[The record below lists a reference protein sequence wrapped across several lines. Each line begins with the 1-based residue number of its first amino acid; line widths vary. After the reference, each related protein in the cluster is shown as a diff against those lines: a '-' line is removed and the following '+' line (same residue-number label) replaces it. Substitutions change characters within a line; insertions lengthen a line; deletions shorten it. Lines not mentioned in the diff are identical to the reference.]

1 MSRIGG
7 IGADHRPADTD
18 VRPPWT
24 LPPWPWY
31 GSDERAAADAVL
43 ASGRVNYWTGEEG
56 RAFEREYASHLN
68 AKHAIALAN
77 GTLALELPLRC
88 WGIGPGDEVVVTPR
102 SFMASV
108 SCAVL
113 QGATP
118 VFADV
123 EPDSGNISAR
133 SIERVLTPR
142 TRAVIPVHLAG
153 WPCDMAPI
161 MELAREHGL
170 KVIEDCAQAH
180 GALYRGSP
188 VGSIGDAGAFSF
200 CQDKILTTAGEGGLL
215 ATNDDVMWRAA
226 WAFKDHGKGWGAVYN
241 TKHPPGFRWLHES
254 FGTNWR
260 LTELQSAIG
269 RLQLRKLTGWQAAR
283 ARNAARYIEA
293 FQKLDLVRVPV
304 PAPDL
309 RHAWYKFYVY
319 VRPEALKIGW
329 SRDRLMTEINQR
341 EVPCFA
347 GSCSEIYL
355 EKAFEGTHFRPQQRL
370 EVARQLGETSLMF
383 LVHPTLTE
391 NDVGRMAEIAAEV
404 VRSATR

>member
-1 MSRIGG
+1 MTAKVEPNVQSAPLVKATAPWPSY
-7 IGADHRPADTD
+7 GAD
-18 VRPPWT
+18 
-24 LPPWPWY
+24 
-31 GSDERAAADAVL
+31 ERTAADAVL
-43 ASGRVNYWTGEEG
+43 ASGHVNYWTGEEG

-68 AKHAIALAN
+68 VNHAIALAN

-108 SCAVL
+108 SCVVL

-161 MELAREHGL
+161 MALAREHGL

-180 GALYRGSP
+180 GALYRGSA

-215 ATNDDVMWRAA
+215 ATNDDVVWRAA
-226 WAFKDHGKGWGAVYN
+226 WAFKDHGKDWDAVYSRE
-241 TKHPPGFRWLHES
+241 HPPGFRWLHES

-269 RLQLRKLTGWQAAR
+269 RLQLRKLTGWQVAR
-283 ARNAARYIEA
+283 ARNAAHYIEA
-293 FQKLDLVRVPV
+293 FAKLDLVRVPL
-304 PAPDL
+304 PASDL
-309 RHAWYKFYVY
+309 RHAWYKFYAY
-319 VRPEALKIGW
+319 VRPDALKSGW
-329 SRDRLMTEINQR
+329 SRDRLMAEINQR
-341 EVPCFA
+341 GVPCFA

-355 EKAFEGTHFRPQQRL
+355 EKAFEGTHFRPRQRL

-391 NDVGRMAEIAAEV
+391 HEVGRMAEIAADV
-404 VRSATR
+404 LRSATR

>member
-1 MSRIGG
+1 
-7 IGADHRPADTD
+7 
-18 VRPPWT
+18 
-24 LPPWPWY
+24 
-31 GSDERAAADAVL
+31 
-43 ASGRVNYWTGEEG
+43 
-56 RAFEREYASHLN
+56 
-68 AKHAIALAN
+68 
-77 GTLALELPLRC
+77 
-88 WGIGPGDEVVVTPR
+88 
-102 SFMASV
+102 MASV
-108 SCAVL
+108 SCVVL

-133 SIERVLTPR
+133 SIECVLTPR

-161 MELAREHGL
+161 MELAREHRL

-226 WAFKDHGKGWGAVYN
+226 WAFKDHGKDWDAVYN
-241 TKHPPGFRWLHES
+241 REHRPGFRWLHES

-269 RLQLRKLTGWQAAR
+269 RLQLRKLTGWQVAR

-293 FQKLDLVRVPV
+293 FAKLDLVRVPV
-304 PAPDL
+304 PASDL
-309 RHAWYKFYVY
+309 RHAWYKFYAY
-319 VRPEALKIGW
+319 VRPEALKTGW

-341 EVPCFA
+341 GVPCFA
-347 GSCSEIYL
+347 GSCSEIYR
-355 EKAFEGTHFRPQQRL
+355 EKAFEGTQFRPRQRL

-391 NDVGRMAEIAAEV
+391 QDVGRMAEIAAEV
-404 VRSATR
+404 VRSASR